1 MENFRLE
8 TNVGDDHLQSENNSI
23 SIKSRSSCNLERIKS
38 SNILML
44 TPVSPVTPQPSS
56 FFNQA
61 WTGLDGDNRLVNR
74 VKIPIWA

>member
-1 MENFRLE
+1 
-8 TNVGDDHLQSENNSI
+8 
-23 SIKSRSSCNLERIKS
+23 
-38 SNILML
+38 ML